1 MCKEP
6 RFYMCKHCGNMVNMF
21 RDTGAPM
28 ICCGEQ
34 MEQIKPNTTDASQET
49 HIPAIEVAEDKVS
62 VQVGSAPHPMT
73 EEHRIVWIYL
83 QTEKG
88 EQLSCVDTQDKPETC
103 FKICNDDRIIA
114 VFAYC
119 NLHGLWKVDYK

>member
-6 RFYMCKHCGNMVNMF
+6 KFYKCKHCGNMVSMF
-21 RDTGAPM
+21 RDTGVPM
-28 ICCGEQ
+28 ICCGEP
-34 MEQIKPNTTDASQET
+34 MEEIKANTTDASQEK
-49 HIPAIEVAEDKVS
+49 HVPVIAVEGDKVS

-83 QTEKG
+83 QTENG
-88 EQLSCVDTQDKPETC
+88 EQLSCVDTKDKPETC

-119 NLHGLWKVDYK
+119 NLHGLWKADYK